1 MLENVTI
8 NAGQRLEFYERGDF
22 FRLMEGIDPVQVTYY
37 YNGQEVSEAD
47 NVREGYAEEFDKG
60 EFDRIAITSATTQAI
75 QFVIRYGNKVA
86 YDKTPEGDVNILNV
100 NGAFTNS
107 VVAVSTTNVQLLP
120 AKANRRYLLIQ
131 NNDSAATVWVR
142 VDGVAATSGTG
153 VRLLNGG
160 SSLEFQGY
168 VPTGAINAIGDGA
181 GTANLQ
187 IVEG

>member
-22 FRLMEGIDPVQVTYY
+22 FRLMEGTDPVQVTYY

-100 NGAFTNS
+100 NGAFTHS
-107 VVAVSTTNVQLLP
+107 SVAVGSSSVQLL
-120 AKANRRYLLIQ
+120 AANANRRYLLIQ
-131 NNDSAATVWVR
+131 NLDSVVNIWIRLDGATATYGDGIQIAA
-142 VDGVAATSGTG
+142 GATFE
-153 VRLLNGG
+153 L
-160 SSLEFQGY
+160 QGY
-168 VPTGAINAIGDGA
+168 APTGKVTAIGTGA
-181 GTANLQ
+181 GTPN
-187 IVEG
+187 IKITEG